1 MLDRTIVVLECCA
14 VVGIMLHI
22 EIGDRTTV
30 HREAARIAGRPR
42 IGVYKHV
49 TDRAAVDRSQRAV
62 GIGADPQ
69 IGTVLQVL
77 VILIPFSVLVA
88 SNAAGLHF
96 KGRAAGHVNA
106 ADIVRS
112 LAVRDRRTVD
122 GQLTLITE
130 NHAALLIA
138 VNCNIFQ
145 RDLAGNVENA
155 AGFVIFIFADS
166 KVVGSLDRVV
176 ALTVD
181 GDVLCK
187 IERGGQLRVLQQRD
201 GLAVLDCRD
210 GVRKGI
216 ISAYGVPLCVE
227 DFGNHVFI
235 DLHAVGVAVLR
246 RYKAGGA
253 AIFRDRAGERAAGD
267 SDGSIGLTADHA
279 VKVTIFDRCLNIR
292 RAGILHIGLI
302 NRRLTGKRTAVDGH
316 INGFL
321 CGVLGNRKR
330 RIRDRCAVAVRLGR
344 DGFIAASDGAVF
356 QRQLTGANF
365 DAGDRRGDRGVLED
379 ARAIAREIHATAH
392 ILIGAAV
399 RSSDRSI
406 FDSQRRVF
414 RADSAVDVNWAIL
427 AAFIGA
433 AVDLDMTVCSIRYHQ
448 RTDEF
453 GAFLRSVDRDFV
465 SVLGTE
471 HHAVG

>member
-77 VILIPFSVLVA
+77 VILITFSVLVA

-106 ADIVRS
+106 ADKARS

-155 AGFVIFIFADS
+155 VGFVITADS
-166 KVVGSLDRVV
+166 KAVGSLDRVL

-187 IERGGQLRVLQQRD
+187 IERGGQLRVLQQRNCTTVLHCGNSVSQRLIISIAD
-201 GLAVLDCRD
+201 LGNCIGFTQLLNSAVLVLNVTLCNICRNI
-210 GVRKGI
+210 R
-216 ISAYGVPLCVE
+216 
-227 DFGNHVFI
+227 
-235 DLHAVGVAVLR
+235 
-246 RYKAGGA
+246 
-253 AIFRDRAGERAAGD
+253 GER
-267 SDGSIGLTADHA
+267 TASH
-279 VKVTIFDRCLNIR
+279 
-292 RAGILHIGLI
+292 
-302 NRRLTGKRTAVDGH
+302 
-316 INGFL
+316 
-321 CGVLGNRKR
+321 GN
-330 RIRDRCAVAVRLGR
+330 L
-344 DGFIAASDGAVF
+344 S
-356 QRQLTGANF
+356 L
-365 DAGDRRGDRGVLED
+365 
-379 ARAIAREIHATAH
+379 
-392 ILIGAAV
+392 
-399 RSSDRSI
+399 S
-406 FDSQRRVF
+406 
-414 RADSAVDVNWAIL
+414 
-427 AAFIGA
+427 
-433 AVDLDMTVCSIRYHQ
+433 
-448 RTDEF
+448 
-453 GAFLRSVDRDFV
+453 
-465 SVLGTE
+465 
-471 HHAVG
+471 